1 MEVQMIFNIIII
13 ILIIA
18 AIAIQF
24 MGRKESDL
32 GRIETMVKQN
42 AKEQRDEVQNQL
54 SHGTTE
60 QFKRFDE
67 IGLSVHNALQAG
79 RMETND
85 YLGKF
90 SELTQKSLQRNRE
103 EGSKQF
109 REFQDHMV
117 STLGHRMK
125 SLQDNNDK
133 RLEQMQGVVDEKL
146 QKTLE
151 TRLSQSFNL
160 VSHQLDS
167 VQQGLGEM
175 KNLAA
180 DTKSLR
186 NALTNVKERGTYG
199 EVRLEKLLAD
209 ILAPSQYVSNVEIAD
224 NRRIEFGIKLPGNGD
239 EPLLLPIDSKFPIED
254 YNRLIDAEDR
264 ETTEDARRSLAT
276 RIRVFAKNI
285 HDKYIVPPKTTD
297 FALMFLPTEG
307 LYAEVVRNVPLFEEL
322 RDKYQVT
329 VVGITTL
336 SAYLS
341 SLQMGFKTLAIEQRS
356 QEVWDTLRAV
366 KSEFGKFEGMLEKAH
381 KQLQTADRTLDTI
394 VGTRTRAI
402 NRALREVEEMKLEEL
417 KKIEGDQLGIGSITN
432 EMQPSE
438 EELSTTEEFQLLD
451 EVQIPESSHPLLEE
465 WSLPDVVQP
474 DSIQLPEE
482 LPLPAMAQKP
492 ERLQLT
498 DELEIPSIA
507 QITEEMQL
515 PESPQL
521 PEEPPIIEVLSEIP
535 QLPEEP
541 PIIEVFPESPQLSEE
556 PPIIEV
562 LPESPQLPEEPPII
576 EVFPE
581 NTQLPEEAPIIE
593 VFPESPQLPEELLP
607 LDTVQ
612 LPESPQLPEELP
624 PLDAIQ
630 LPESPQLSEELPP
643 LDAVQLPESPQ
654 LPEELPPL
662 DAVQLP
668 ESPQLP
674 EELPL
679 LDAIQLPESPQ
690 LPEELPSLDAV
701 QLPESP
707 QLPEELP
714 IPDMVQIPERERLT
728 DDVQIP
734 DRAQLPDAL
743 QKSDVSG
750 MPDLDRLSEDL
761 PIPQRDQL
769 PDSLEMPDLDQLTED
784 LQIPSTIGKPD
795 TDSKELG
802 KEQLLS
808 FSDIE
813 GALRRQ

>member
-13 ILIIA
+13 ILLVA
-18 AIAIQF
+18 ALALQLI
-24 MGRKESDL
+24 GRKGSDL
-32 GRIETMVKQN
+32 GRIESLMKQY
-42 AKEQRDEVQNQL
+42 AKDQRDEVQNQL

-117 STLGHRMK
+117 TTLGHRMK

-160 VSHQLDS
+160 VSQQLDS
-167 VQQGLGEM
+167 VHQGLGEM

-186 NALTNVKERGTYG
+186 NALTNVKERGMYG

-366 KSEFGKFEGMLEKAH
+366 KSEFGKFEGMIDKAH
-381 KQLQTADRTLDTI
+381 KQLQTADKTLETI
-394 VGTRTRAI
+394 VGTRTRSI
-402 NRALREVEEMKLEEL
+402 NRALREVEEMKMEEL
-417 KKIEGDQLGIGSITN
+417 KKIEGDQLRLGNITN
-432 EMQPSE
+432 EVQPPE
-438 EELSTTEEFQLLD
+438 DLPLLD
-451 EVQIPESSHPLLEE
+451 EVLIENSQ
-465 WSLPDVVQP
+465 LPD
-474 DSIQLPEE
+474 
-482 LPLPAMAQKP
+482 AMQQP
-492 ERLQLT
+492 ERFKLT
-498 DELEIPSIA
+498 DASEIPS
-507 QITEEMQL
+507 TT
-515 PESPQL
+515 
-521 PEEPPIIEVLSEIP
+521 

-541 PIIEVFPESPQLSEE
+541 PIIEVFPDSPQLSEE
-556 PPIIEV
+556 PPIVEIF
-562 LPESPQLPEEPPII
+562 PDNSHQPEEPPII
-576 EVFPE
+576 EVYPD
-581 NTQLPEEAPIIE
+581 NSHQSEEPPIIE
-593 VFPESPQLPEELLP
+593 VYSDSSDQSEDLPIIEVP
-607 LDTVQ
+607 D
-612 LPESPQLPEELP
+612 S
-624 PLDAIQ
+624 
-630 LPESPQLSEELPP
+630 SQLSEESPIIEVYP
-643 LDAVQLPESPQ
+643 DSSQLPED
-654 LPEELPPL
+654 LPPI
-662 DAVQLP
+662 
-668 ESPQLP
+668 
-674 EELPL
+674 
-679 LDAIQLPESPQ
+679 DAIQLPESPQ
-690 LPEELPSLDAV
+690 LPEGLPPLDEIQLPESPQLSEDLPPLDEI

-707 QLPEELP
+707 QLPEDLPQLDVIQLPESPQLPEDLSPLDEIQLPESPQIPEELPTLDEIQLPNSPQLPEDLP
-714 IPDMVQIPERERLT
+714 IPDMVQIPKRERLA
-728 DDVQIP
+728 DDVQTP
-734 DRAQLPDAL
+734 DNNQ
-743 QKSDVSG
+743 
-750 MPDLDRLSEDL
+750 MPNLDRLSEDF
-761 PIPQRDQL
+761 QVSDRSQ
-769 PDSLEMPDLDQLTED
+769 SSKSSEMPDLDNLD
-784 LQIPSTIGKPD
+784 LQISNPTGNPD
-795 TDSKELG
+795 NKSKELSG
-802 KEQLLS
+802 EQLFP

-813 GALRRQ
+813 GAIKR